1 MKNALRV
8 GLVSALLV
16 SLFTATLAIG
26 ATFKDL
32 GGVKFATGV
41 ILGDTGTLLEDS
53 YVATLTTNFVGV
65 GANACKN
72 SAAITLTGAAAG
84 DICAV
89 GIPSSET
96 TALQWECFVS
106 GANEA
111 KIKVCNPTGSVVQSG
126 TNPSTGVYTVRSL
139 D

>member
-16 SLFTATLAIG
+16 SLFTATFAIG

-41 ILGDTGTLLEDS
+41 ILGDSGTLLEDS

-65 GANACKN
+65 AANDCKV

-84 DICAV
+84 DICVV
-89 GIPSSET
+89 GVPTSDT
-96 TALQWECFVS
+96 TDLSYTCVVTATD
-106 GANEA
+106 AA
-111 KIKVCNPTGSVVQSG
+111 KIKICNPTAAVVGSG